1 MFPET
6 LLSGVHSGPLQFF
19 LSAAVAL
26 AAAAPI
32 GPISILTIQRALSL
46 GFWRAFWPT
55 LGAVAA
61 NGIFGVIA
69 ALGTGYLTSIIMGGK
84 FWLRLIGSII
94 LIVMGL
100 RLYMHHRVDRLNPK
114 ESFGPLQLA
123 FLNFTLVLSN
133 PLTLGFYL
141 AAFALLGLK
150 SGHLFAPQSFTMGA
164 GIIFGAL
171 VWFTFICIMAG
182 RLHLKVG
189 DVLLYRVR
197 TGVGVLFMLL
207 GLVSAA
213 SVLMG
218 K

>member
-6 LLSGVHSGPLQFF
+6 LLSGVHSGPFQFF
-19 LSAAVAL
+19 LAAAVAL

-46 GFWRAFWPT
+46 GFWRAFLPT
-55 LGAVAA
+55 LGAVTA

-69 ALGTGYLTSIIMGGK
+69 ALGTGYLTSTIMGGK

-94 LIVMGL
+94 LIIMGL
-100 RLYMHHRVDRLNPK
+100 RLFMHHRIDRENPK

-123 FLNFTLVLSN
+123 LLNFTLVLSN

-141 AAFALLGLK
+141 AAFALFGLK
-150 SGHLFAPQSFTMGA
+150 SGHLFAPQSFTMGG

-171 VWFTFICIMAG
+171 VWFSFICIMAG
-182 RLHLKVG
+182 RFHLKVG
-189 DVLLYRVR
+189 DMLLHRVR
-197 TGVGVLFMLL
+197 TGVGALFILL

-213 SVLMG
+213 SILMAG
-218 K
+218 